1 MVYRRT
7 LQSSLKLGRQKD
19 GPRRSDIMA
28 GRDCTNLENNPS
40 DLHPDL
46 NCSIDLRCN
55 NKSSAGSMDTK
66 EHGKTSD
73 YSSVCVSVC
82 VHF

>member
-7 LQSSLKLGRQKD
+7 LQSDWEAKRWSKKVEKNGGKRLL
-19 GPRRSDIMA
+19 S
-28 GRDCTNLENNPS
+28 NLENNPS
-40 DLHPDL
+40 DLHPEL
-46 NCSIDLRCN
+46 NCSIDLRGN